1 MHCVHVKEVA
11 HDSSKRF
18 SRGRHFYKRL
28 LLAGT
33 GGRSK
38 ARLEDSGGRS
48 KARRDGRVK
57 GRGSRERGSSECG
70 PTEWIRDRLS
80 VRTVSIVFVMR
91 YDDIHMLSY
100 NFNNA

>member
-11 HDSSKRF
+11 YDSSKRF

-28 LLAGT
+28 LLAGI

-38 ARLEDSGGRS
+38 ARLGGSGGRS

-57 GRGSRERGSSECG
+57 QSADAKLMTIQQMATLLRRFILAGGSGK
-70 PTEWIRDRLS
+70 
-80 VRTVSIVFVMR
+80 
-91 YDDIHMLSY
+91 Y
-100 NFNNA
+100 

>member
-28 LLAGT
+28 LLAGI

-38 ARLEDSGGRS
+38 ARLGGSGGRS
-48 KARRDGRVK
+48 KARRDGRVNMC
-57 GRGSRERGSSECG
+57 SSKK
-70 PTEWIRDRLS
+70 
-80 VRTVSIVFVMR
+80 
-91 YDDIHMLSY
+91 
-100 NFNNA
+100 